1 MKKRT
6 ISLWLFGLAGMLF
19 THAQETEIGTETV
32 TVVKPYSPTVSD
44 VFKIKSVPNLN
55 DSIVVQKKKI
65 DYGIF
70 SVPVASTFT
79 PAKGR
84 AAAVQKA
91 KPERLFN
98 SYASVALGNFN
109 NALVDFYT
117 SREIDR
123 GNERFDIALNHLSSR
138 GDIEDTPLD
147 TDFYNTDV
155 SGFYSK
161 RDRDFNWGANLK
173 AGHRLYNWYGLPE
186 SITDPL
192 IITGIDEQQQYFNI
206 EAGAHLNLEESIFK
220 KAEIQLRRFWDQV
233 ESAENRMIFESM
245 LEFPIT
251 EEKLTVEGA
260 VDYLGGSFENA
271 PISEIQNLNGIDYGF
286 FQARISPSLVI
297 LRDNLTLNLGANLV
311 YGLDTENSESNFYI
325 YPAVSASYRLLDDVA
340 IAYGGVE
347 GELRQNSYHGFA
359 EQNYFVSPTLQIQP
373 TDRQYDAYIG
383 LKGQLLPNLS
393 YNLRGSYTAENR
405 LPLFKLTPQ
414 NSFRNDE
421 KGYYY
426 GNSFELFYDDIKTL
440 GIFGELHVD
449 VNRNFSLGLN
459 AEIYDYDTE
468 TDNPAWNLPNIK
480 GSLFLDYQIGEQWF
494 LGANL
499 FYIGEREDLSTQVVQ
514 NVLPEDF
521 PAALVQLD
529 GFFDANAHLG
539 YHFNKQL
546 SIFARASN
554 LANNQYQR
562 WANFRVQGLQILAG
576 ATYKFDF

>member
-1 MKKRT
+1 
-6 ISLWLFGLAGMLF
+6 
-19 THAQETEIGTETV
+19 
-32 TVVKPYSPTVSD
+32 
-44 VFKIKSVPNLN
+44 
-55 DSIVVQKKKI
+55 
-65 DYGIF
+65 
-70 SVPVASTFT
+70 
-79 PAKGR
+79 
-84 AAAVQKA
+84 
-91 KPERLFN
+91 
-98 SYASVALGNFN
+98 
-109 NALVDFYT
+109 
-117 SREIDR
+117 
-123 GNERFDIALNHLSSR
+123 
-138 GDIEDTPLD
+138 
-147 TDFYNTDV
+147 
-155 SGFYSK
+155 
-161 RDRDFNWGANLK
+161 
-173 AGHRLYNWYGLPE
+173 
-186 SITDPL
+186 
-192 IITGIDEQQQYFNI
+192 
-206 EAGAHLNLEESIFK
+206 
-220 KAEIQLRRFWDQV
+220 
-233 ESAENRMIFESM
+233 
-245 LEFPIT
+245 
-251 EEKLTVEGA
+251 A

-286 FQARISPSLVI
+286 FQACIAPSLGI

-499 FYIGEREDLSTQVVQ
+499 FYFGEREDLSTQVVQ